1 LADPYR
7 KFLQRVKQQFPMIE
21 LRQPST
27 DEVDRLSAEMIAI
40 AASHGMVVNACT
52 ESALATRPGFR
63 KGACIDGSL
72 LGATKAAATDRKM
85 KGREECGCTKHV
97 DIGDYVSQ
105 ECGYSCVYCYANPN
119 HRRYQ
124 KRPTGAVHAS
134 EVNGE

>member
-1 LADPYR
+1 MH
-7 KFLQRVKQQFPMIE
+7 FPAIE
-21 LRQPST
+21 LLQPT
-27 DEVDRLSAEMIAI
+27 IEEVDLLSKEMISI
-40 AASHGMVVNACT
+40 ARRFGMAVYACT
-52 ESALATRPGFR
+52 ESELADRPGFR
-63 KGACIDGSL
+63 KGACIDGAL

-124 KRPTGAVHAS
+124 FQANDGSDFPGPERDTEAA
-134 EVNGE
+134 E